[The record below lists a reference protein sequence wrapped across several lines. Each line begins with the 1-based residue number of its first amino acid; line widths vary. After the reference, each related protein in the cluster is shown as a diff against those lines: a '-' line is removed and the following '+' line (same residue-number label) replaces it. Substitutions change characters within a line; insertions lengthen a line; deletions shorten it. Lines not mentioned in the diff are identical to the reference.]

1 MNQES
6 ITYKFCKSACWYR
19 DVCNNYNNDAECNDC
34 CIRYMEM
41 WHLINYSGLPKKLQR
56 PAKLYPDKV
65 DLDSF
70 RYLNSFKE
78 EITEFVEAG
87 VNLFLCSSNCGNGK
101 TTWAAKFLLSY
112 FDDVWNGNGF
122 VPRGKFV
129 YVPDFLN
136 EVKQNLQNS
145 EVLESTANL
154 LKNLDLVV
162 WDDIAIRRLTNF
174 EQSYLTAII
183 DYRQNE
189 VKSNIFTSNVLP
201 NELEANVGSRLSSRL
216 CCDEIVIL
224 KGQDMRRRKNI
235 GNSTNFE

>member
-1 MNQES
+1 MNQEPTS
-6 ITYKFCKSACWYR
+6 YKFCKSACWYR
-19 DVCNNYNNDAECNDC
+19 DVCNNYNNDAECNAC

-87 VNLFLCSSNCGNGK
+87 VNLFLCSSSCGNGK

-112 FDDVWNGNGF
+112 FDNVWNGNGF
-122 VPRGKFV
+122 LPRGKFV

-145 EVLESTANL
+145 EILESTANL
-154 LKNLDLVV
+154 LKNLDLVI
-162 WDDIAIRRLTNF
+162 WDDIAIRRLTSF

-201 NELEANVGSRLSSRL
+201 KDLEANVGSRLASRL
-216 CCDEIVIL
+216 CCDEIVVL